1 MRNGPSIVLLACCL
15 SFVIGCGDVPTV
27 EIDSAAQPPAPSA
40 ETLSRAKDPR
50 FDDFRELARAE
61 QRAMRT
67 LREFKMSTKGR
78 TMTAEE
84 LAEYDRLFAAVKPH
98 ADAINAYLDREDI
111 TPADREALLH
121 IYGTEIPAEFPIPD
135 VE

>member
-1 MRNGPSIVLLACCL
+1 MLLACCL
-15 SFVIGCGDVPTV
+15 SFVIGCGDTPTV
-27 EIDSAAQPPAPSA
+27 EIDSAAQPPPPSA
-40 ETLSRAKDPR
+40 ETLARAKEAR

-67 LREFKMSTKGR
+67 LREFKRSKEGR
-78 TMTAEE
+78 TMTADE

-98 ADAINAYLDREDI
+98 ADAINAYLEREDI
-111 TPADREALLH
+111 TNADREALLH
-121 IYGTEIPAEFPIPD
+121 IYGIEIPAEFPIPD